1 MKLFKENGLLSE
13 YGQNCLDMFLGK
25 ELNILMNSAET
36 HAELNTLKCVLSKY
50 LGDKISDRIAKVEK
64 L

>member
-25 ELNILMNSAET
+25 ELDTLMNSADT
-36 HAELNTLKCVLSKY
+36 VAELNTLKCVLSKY
-50 LGDKISDRIAKVEK
+50 VGDKVSERIAKTEK